1 MKYSINIFLTGLL
14 VFSNLIPI
22 SVTGS
27 TGYFQFDDTLKQD
40 TTRIKVYIDGMSCER
55 CVQKIEKKV
64 SAVEGVR
71 TVNVFLQE
79 KYAIIVFDNKI
90 STIKEIISKIE
101 ASGYVVNRHEVI
113 LNKKG

>member
-1 MKYSINIFLTGLL
+1 MKYSINIFLMGLL

-27 TGYFQFDDTLKQD
+27 IGYCQFDDTEIKD
-40 TTRIKVYIDGMSCER
+40 TTKIKVYIDGISCER

-71 TVNVFLQE
+71 TVNVFLEE
-79 KYAIIVFDNKI
+79 KYAIIVFENKI
-90 STIKEIISKIE
+90 TTIKAIITKIE

-113 LNKKG
+113 QNTKG